1 MASGVTARLLHVDLT
16 GRTTRVEELPETTVR
31 KYLGGGALAA
41 YVLLRELRPPL
52 SSRLSSRRPGS
63 QPQAGGN
70 GDRPSSR

>member
-1 MASGVTARLLHVDLT
+1 VASCRSPSILDDRADADTLS
-16 GRTTRVEELPETTVR
+16 PEAL
-31 KYLGGGALAA
+31 KEALAGRGVNVSLTTA
-41 YVLLRELRPPL
+41 QALLRELRPPL